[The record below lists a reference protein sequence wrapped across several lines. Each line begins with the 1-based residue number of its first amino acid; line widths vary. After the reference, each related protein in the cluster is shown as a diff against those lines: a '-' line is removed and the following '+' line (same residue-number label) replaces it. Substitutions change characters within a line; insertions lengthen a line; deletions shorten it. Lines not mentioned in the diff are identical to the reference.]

1 MQQHITQ
8 WLGFF
13 QVLLLTK
20 FRQNRKEAI
29 ETIIWLIVGHLFG
42 LYNPNQLAEALGI
55 AKSDL
60 YRQLANWSVFQW
72 KRLLLEVGCHQ
83 ALKLIQQSES
93 MSASTQSRR
102 RITLSVDDTV
112 VKRFGQFLSYCYHW
126 WSTRFNSSI
135 NGQNILA
142 ITIKIGEVVIPLSV
156 RLVGKQGRANT
167 SKPEIFKLMMT
178 EVKAFFEQHGIDITA
193 YPITFDSWYGSQP
206 LRQVLEQLGFKV
218 ILVHSK
224 SNYVF
229 TIDGLKAKLSKHKR
243 QIVLQGQLQEDQWGC
258 PKPVARIKA
267 QSPTFGDL
275 ILLFFED
282 QGNCR
287 CMMVFGRLLRACEIL
302 SIWRQHH
309 GIEQF
314 WRSLKSI
321 IHLSAMSLQRPS
333 GAYATLG
340 VKVMAYLLLLTVSMA
355 TRQTLHQIQLQLS
368 GQIHLLIELMEHFQ
382 TENVKATYS

>member
-8 WLGFF
+8 WLRFF
-13 QVLLLTK
+13 QVLLLTR
-20 FRQNRKEAI
+20 FRQNQKEAI
-29 ETIIWLIVGHLFG
+29 ETLIWLIVGHLFG

-55 AKSDL
+55 AKANL
-60 YRQLANWSVFQW
+60 YRHLSNWSLFQW

-83 ALKLIQQSES
+83 ALKLIFQSES

-112 VKRFGQFLSYCYHW
+112 VKRFGKLLPYCYHW
-126 WSTRFNSSI
+126 WSTRFNASI
-135 NGQNILA
+135 KGNNILA
-142 ITIKIGEVVIPLSV
+142 ITIKIGEIVIPLSV
-156 RLVGKQGRANT
+156 RLVGKQGPANT
-167 SKPEIFKLMMT
+167 NKPDIFKLMMT
-178 EVKAFFEQHGIDITA
+178 EVKVFFEQHGIDITS

-206 LRQVLEQLGFKV
+206 LREILQQLGFQV
-218 ILVHSK
+218 ILVHAK

-229 TIDGLKAKLSKHKR
+229 IIGGLKAKLKKHKR
-243 QIVLQGQLQEDQWGC
+243 QIVWQLQAGQWGC
-258 PKPVARIKA
+258 SKPVARIKA

-282 QGNCR
+282 QAKCC
-287 CMMVFGRLLRACEIL
+287 CMMVFGKPLRAAEIL

-321 IHLSAMSLQRPS
+321 IHLSAMSLQKPS

-340 VKVMAYLLLLTVSMA
+340 VKVIAYLLLLTVSMA

-382 TENVKATYS
+382 TDNVKATYS